1 MYSPPPNAPA
11 PQAAQSAPAQQ
22 PAAATPA
29 PADTLVNERIFIGS
43 NSVAQW
49 FVTLGHHEGKP
60 VLIAHQVFIDAPKS
74 MTTVA
79 KTLAQGRLFFS
90 LKQVETMMSLRHN
103 FEVAVSD
110 GERLRIER
118 HLRSL

>member
-1 MYSPPPNAPA
+1 MYNSAPPA
-11 PQAAQSAPAQQ
+11 QVAQSAPTPQPEPTPQ
-22 PAAATPA
+22 PAE
-29 PADTLVNERIFIGS
+29 TLVNERIFIGS

-49 FVTLGHHEGKP
+49 FVSLGHHEGKP

-74 MTTVA
+74 MNAVA
-79 KTLAQGRLFFS
+79 RTLAAGRLFFS
-90 LKQVETMMSLRHN
+90 LKQIETMMSLRHN

-118 HLRSL
+118 HLKGL

>member
-1 MYSPPPNAPA
+1 MYSPG
-11 PQAAQSAPAQQ
+11 
-22 PAAATPA
+22 TPA
-29 PADTLVNERIFIGS
+29 SPPSPPASQPEETLVNDRIFIGS

-74 MTTVA
+74 MTAVA

-103 FEVAVSD
+103 FEVSVSD

-118 HLRSL
+118 HLKGL